1 MIRVDGALCELCGT
15 CVGVCP
21 ADAIIIEGTV
31 LRIDAD
37 RCIGCL
43 VCVRIC
49 PVGAPSSDNNPSDTD
64 SRSATAKE
72 RAHGNL

>member
-1 MIRVDGALCELCGT
+1 MIRIDGALCELCGT

-21 ADAIIIEGTV
+21 ADAVTIEGTMM
-31 LRIDAD
+31 RIDD
-37 RCIGCL
+37 NLCIGCL
-43 VCVRIC
+43 ACVRIC
-49 PVGAPSSDNNPSDTD
+49 PVGAPSSDDNPSVTD